1 MTQAS
6 RARLVAA
13 AGVVPGIVW
22 FVLFSG
28 AVVTV
33 GFAFFFATENL
44 AAQSVMTGAL
54 CVLIFSGL
62 RIIVAIDHPFV
73 GTVKVTPEALSA
85 VLDDLGSEAPPVQP
99 DGGSRR

>member
-1 MTQAS
+1 
-6 RARLVAA
+6 
-13 AGVVPGIVW
+13 VVPGIVW